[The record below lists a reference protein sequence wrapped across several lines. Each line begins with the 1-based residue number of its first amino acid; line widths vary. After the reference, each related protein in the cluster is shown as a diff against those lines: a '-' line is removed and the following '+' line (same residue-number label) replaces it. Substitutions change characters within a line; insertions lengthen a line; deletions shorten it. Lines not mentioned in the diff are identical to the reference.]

1 MTTAVSDCA
10 RACLQVSVNLKK
22 VLEIILAIGNYL
34 NGGTFRG
41 SAYGFKLSTVAEL
54 LSFKTN
60 TGVTM
65 MEYLVDFCRKHYP
78 DALRWTR
85 EVEIVT
91 QVCVRARV
99 CMRERERERER
110 VCVCV
115 CVCVCLFVCVCVC
128 QCFIGA
134 AR

>member
-1 MTTAVSDCA
+1 M
-10 RACLQVSVNLKK
+10 KK
-22 VLEIILAIGNYL
+22 VLEIILGIGNYL

-60 TGVTM
+60 SGVTM
-65 MEYLVDFCRKHYP
+65 MEYLVTFCRKHYP

-91 QVCVRARV
+91 QARV
-99 CMRERERERER
+99 RIDLC
-110 VCVCV
+110 CAQFC
-115 CVCVCLFVCVCVC
+115 
-128 QCFIGA
+128 
-134 AR
+134 